1 MDLNH
6 SDDAGSQLQ
15 KLTEL
20 DAEGVLLTEQLV
32 AIGTQ
37 LNLADIDIDN
47 AKTMEEKVAKK
58 IIWKTIRGKYK
69 ETQARIKCLDR
80 RISAI
85 KYLIKSERNTF

>member
-1 MDLNH
+1 MLNH
-6 SDDAGSQLQ
+6 TDDVSTLLQ

-20 DAEGVLLTEQLV
+20 DAEGAKLTEQLV

-37 LNLADIDIDN
+37 LNLADIDVDN
-47 AKTMEEKVAKK
+47 AKTPEEKLDKK

-80 RISAI
+80 RVSSLKYMI
-85 KYLIKSERNTF
+85 KAERNTF